1 MLPMWRFRPRG
12 WDEMSWYKLA
22 TYDTALPRTQV
33 MEIKRNFCRL
43 SSCSQED
50 RLWTRDSRTAFSH
63 PCKTV
68 TVFISR
74 KSYLLSNLDFHTR
87 MMNQINT
94 RPDHTGCH
102 LPQQDHVLCLFV
114 FRNYFFK
121 KKKNLLNWTE
131 HNIWR
136 TQIRVL
142 YNVPRHL
149 YQKFF
154 SIHKIESSIQS
165 WCLVLNIIPLSL
177 CKHWIFICSS
187 FSTCLFTH
195 SIFLFSSKAWR
206 LLLKYTLLSC
216 IYSLIRQ
223 TYMEPLLCA

>member
-50 RLWTRDSRTAFSH
+50 RLWTWDSRTAFSH

-121 KKKNLLNWTE
+121 KKKICWTE
-131 HNIWR
+131 
-136 TQIRVL
+136 
-142 YNVPRHL
+142 
-149 YQKFF
+149 
-154 SIHKIESSIQS
+154 
-165 WCLVLNIIPLSL
+165 LNIIFGEHKLGCYTMFLVTYTKNSSPSIKLSHL
-177 CKHWIFICSS
+177 SS
-187 FSTCLFTH
+187 LDV
-195 SIFLFSSKAWR
+195 
-206 LLLKYTLLSC
+206 
-216 IYSLIRQ
+216 
-223 TYMEPLLCA
+223 